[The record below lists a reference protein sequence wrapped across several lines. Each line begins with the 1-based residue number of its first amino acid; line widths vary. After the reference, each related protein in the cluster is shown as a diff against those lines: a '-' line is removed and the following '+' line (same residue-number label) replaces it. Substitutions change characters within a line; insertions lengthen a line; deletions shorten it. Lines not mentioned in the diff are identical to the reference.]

1 MKKYIIMAAM
11 MLATG
16 AQAQDRIH
24 YTGTELSNPQRH
36 DGGLSPV
43 VGVHNIQTLR
53 ANREKPSQA
62 NGDGWTYNHQPM
74 MVYWQGC
81 FYMHYLCDPVDE
93 HVPPSRTMLQTS
105 KDGYQWTDPVILF
118 PEYPVPDGYTKP
130 GRQDKAQGL
139 TAIAHQRVGWY
150 VAKDGT
156 LLAMGNYG
164 VALDKKDD
172 PNDGNG
178 IGRVVREIKVDGSMG
193 EVFFIY
199 VNSSYKPYLK
209 TKAVKATARLDH
221 NIVRGEGTCN
231 EDYKIPFRMYT
242 KAPKNVRKAC
252 EEILANPR
260 YRMQWVE
267 EADRNDPLIPLNK
280 AYKAYCDY
288 TLPDGRIACLW
299 KHALTSISSDGGLTW
314 EQPVER
320 AKGFVNS
327 NAKIWGQRLS
337 DGTYAT
343 VYNPSEFRWPMAI
356 SLSKDGL
363 EYTTLNLVCG
373 EITRMR
379 YGGNY
384 KSNGPQYIR
393 GIQEGNGTPEDGDMW
408 LTYSMNKEDMWVS
421 RVPVPVQTVA
431 HDHAN
436 NDFSK
441 HTTIAELTDWNIY
454 SPVMARVGLDGK
466 WLTMKDSDPF
476 DLARIERKIP
486 ASKELTVEF
495 DLKAGQNN
503 HGLLQVEFLDEN
515 GTACSRIEMT
525 DQGQMRCKGGARY
538 GGLGNY
544 EPGKEYHVKAVLSVK
559 NRLIQVFVNGKKAGQ
574 RIFFAPVAAI
584 ERVMFRTGGERTF
597 PTIDTEAD
605 WYGTLEDAGRSDK
618 EATYSIANFKTSSQ
632 DVTGTAAFLNAAD
645 YKHHVDYFNTM
656 EDENIVQAIPNA
668 KAWEWMQENI
678 PLFDCPQTQFEQMYY
693 YRWWTI
699 RKHIEK
705 TSVGYAMTE
714 FLVRRSYS
722 DKYNL
727 IASGVGHHIHESR
740 WMRNPIYL
748 DQAMNTWFHG
758 NDGKPMKKIGNY
770 SSWIAHSLWQ
780 RYLAD
785 GRKDWI
791 VGMLDDLNWEFIQ
804 WDTTHRL
811 PNRLFWQADVQDAM
825 EETISGGRRKKYMRP
840 SINSYMYGNA
850 MALANISALAGKDDM
865 AKLYTQRADTI
876 KNLILSTLWNEKH
889 QFFETHRGDSSANVR
904 EAIGFMP
911 WYVNM
916 PMDDSKYGV
925 AWLQAADKKGFSA
938 PYGQTTAERRHPE
951 FRTRGVGKCEWDGA
965 VWPFATSQTLTAMA
979 NYINRNDNPIVGD
992 SLYFAEMQKYVE
1004 CQSHRGRPYIGEY
1017 LDEVTGYWLKGDQ
1030 ERSRYYNHSTFCDMI
1045 ITGICGLRPRPDNT
1059 IEVNPLLPEGKWDY
1073 FCLDNVLYH
1082 GRNISIVWDKD
1093 GNRYHAGKGLRV
1105 FVDGKLVGSRE
1116 TLGKLICEKVL

>member
-1 MKKYIIMAAM
+1 
-11 MLATG
+11 MLAAG

-24 YTGTELSNPQRH
+24 YTGTELSIPQRH

-43 VGVHNIQTLR
+43 VGVHNIQTMR

-62 NGDGWTYNHQPM
+62 NGDGWTYNHQSM
-74 MVYWQGC
+74 LAYWHGS

-105 KDGYQWTDPVILF
+105 ADGYQWTDPVILF

-130 GRQDKAQGL
+130 GREDKAQGL
-139 TAIAHQRVGWY
+139 VAIAHQRVGWY

-178 IGRVVREIKVDGSMG
+178 IGRVVREIKADGSMG

-199 VNSSYKPYLK
+199 VNSSYKPYIK

-288 TLPDGRIACLW
+288 TLPDGRIASLW

-441 HTTIAELTDWNIY
+441 HKTIAELTDWNIY

-466 WLTMKDSDPF
+466 WLTMEDSDPF

-503 HGLLQVEFLDEN
+503 HGLLQIEFLDEN

-618 EATYSIANFKTSSQ
+618 EATYAIANFKTSSQ
-632 DVTGTAAFLNAAD
+632 DVTGTAAFLNVAD
-645 YKHHVDYFNTM
+645 YKHYVDYFNTM

-740 WMRNPIYL
+740 WMRNPVYL

-791 VGMLDDLNWEFIQ
+791 VGMLSDLDWEFNQ
-804 WDTTHRL
+804 WDSTHRL

-1004 CQSHRGRPYIGEY
+1004 SQSHRGRPYIGEY

-1082 GRNISIVWDKD
+1082 GHNISIVWDKD
-1093 GNRYHAGKGLRV
+1093 GGRYHVGKGLRV
-1105 FVDGKLVGSRE
+1105 YVDGKLVGSRE
-1116 TLGKLICEKVL
+1116 TLGKLVCEKVL

>member
-1 MKKYIIMAAM
+1 
-11 MLATG
+11 
-16 AQAQDRIH
+16 
-24 YTGTELSNPQRH
+24 
-36 DGGLSPV
+36 
-43 VGVHNIQTLR
+43 
-53 ANREKPSQA
+53 
-62 NGDGWTYNHQPM
+62 
-74 MVYWQGC
+74 
-81 FYMHYLCDPVDE
+81 
-93 HVPPSRTMLQTS
+93 
-105 KDGYQWTDPVILF
+105 
-118 PEYPVPDGYTKP
+118 
-130 GRQDKAQGL
+130 
-139 TAIAHQRVGWY
+139 
-150 VAKDGT
+150 
-156 LLAMGNYG
+156 
-164 VALDKKDD
+164 
-172 PNDGNG
+172 
-178 IGRVVREIKVDGSMG
+178 
-193 EVFFIY
+193 
-199 VNSSYKPYLK
+199 
-209 TKAVKATARLDH
+209 
-221 NIVRGEGTCN
+221 
-231 EDYKIPFRMYT
+231 
-242 KAPKNVRKAC
+242 
-252 EEILANPR
+252 
-260 YRMQWVE
+260 
-267 EADRNDPLIPLNK
+267 
-280 AYKAYCDY
+280 
-288 TLPDGRIACLW
+288 
-299 KHALTSISSDGGLTW
+299 
-314 EQPVER
+314 
-320 AKGFVNS
+320 
-327 NAKIWGQRLS
+327 
-337 DGTYAT
+337 
-343 VYNPSEFRWPMAI
+343 
-356 SLSKDGL
+356 
-363 EYTTLNLVCG
+363 
-373 EITRMR
+373 
-379 YGGNY
+379 
-384 KSNGPQYIR
+384 
-393 GIQEGNGTPEDGDMW
+393 
-408 LTYSMNKEDMWVS
+408 
-421 RVPVPVQTVA
+421 
-431 HDHAN
+431 
-436 NDFSK
+436 
-441 HTTIAELTDWNIY
+441 
-454 SPVMARVGLDGK
+454 
-466 WLTMKDSDPF
+466 
-476 DLARIERKIP
+476 
-486 ASKELTVEF
+486 
-495 DLKAGQNN
+495 
-503 HGLLQVEFLDEN
+503 
-515 GTACSRIEMT
+515 
-525 DQGQMRCKGGARY
+525 
-538 GGLGNY
+538 
-544 EPGKEYHVKAVLSVK
+544 
-559 NRLIQVFVNGKKAGQ
+559 
-574 RIFFAPVAAI
+574 
-584 ERVMFRTGGERTF
+584 
-597 PTIDTEAD
+597 
-605 WYGTLEDAGRSDK
+605 
-618 EATYSIANFKTSSQ
+618 
-632 DVTGTAAFLNAAD
+632 
-645 YKHHVDYFNTM
+645 
-656 EDENIVQAIPNA
+656 
-668 KAWEWMQENI
+668 
-678 PLFDCPQTQFEQMYY
+678 MYY

-791 VGMLDDLNWEFIQ
+791 VGMLSDLDWEFNQ
-804 WDTTHRL
+804 WDSTHRL

-1004 CQSHRGRPYIGEY
+1004 SQSHRGRPYIGEY

-1082 GRNISIVWDKD
+1082 GHNISIVWDKD
-1093 GNRYHAGKGLRV
+1093 GGRYHVGKGLRV
-1105 FVDGKLVGSRE
+1105 YVDGKLVGSRE
-1116 TLGKLICEKVL
+1116 TLGKLVCEKVL